1 MPFYLCSICEDDGS
15 RVAEKITVVIEE
27 TGGGGVSGWHGTITG
42 THLTS
47 LEAGRRYRLTLGDGR
62 TGEFHVRRNTFAGGT
77 ERAVSINGMGPLA
90 PASAPSP

>member
-15 RVAEKITVVIEE
+15 PVAERTTVVIEE
-27 TGGGGVSGWHGTITG
+27 TGGGDVSGWHGTITG

-47 LEAGRRYRLTLGDGR
+47 LEAGRRYRLTLEDGR
-62 TGEFHVRRNTFAGGT
+62 TGEFHVRRNTLAGGT
-77 ERAVSINGMGPLA
+77 DRAVAIAGTGPLA

>member
-15 RVAEKITVVIEE
+15 PVAERITVVIEE
-27 TGGGGVSGWHGTITG
+27 TGGGDVSGWHGTITA

-62 TGEFHVRRNTFAGGT
+62 TGEFHVRRNISAEGT
-77 ERAVSINGMGPLA
+77 ERAVSINGIGPLA
-90 PASAPSP
+90 PAAPPNR